1 MKVNLANQTDV
12 LGVSRQALYDV
23 CERFRA
29 APGAGSL
36 IDRKKG

>member
-12 LGVSRQALYDV
+12 LGVNRQALYDV
-23 CERFRA
+23 CERFRT

-36 IDRKKG
+36 IDGKKG